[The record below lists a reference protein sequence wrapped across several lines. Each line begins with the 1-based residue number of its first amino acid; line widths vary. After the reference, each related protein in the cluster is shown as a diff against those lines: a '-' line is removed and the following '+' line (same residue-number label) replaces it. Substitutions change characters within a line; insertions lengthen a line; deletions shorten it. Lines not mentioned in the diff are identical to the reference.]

1 VPGYK
6 AGPGTPQSLT
16 EMFRSLLP
24 RTEHVLMAI
33 TEDVSIPAKIA
44 AVVIAFITPLHAI
57 VGIMMMFLL
66 FDTGSAIYLNY
77 KVEKDR
83 RKKCQNIS
91 ENNFQKAR
99 LAWGIIDPD
108 KLGKTI
114 EKLFAYPAIALGCF
128 VFDRLV
134 LKIEPADAA
143 TIGNFSLT
151 NLAFVL
157 ICLMDFKSFLRN
169 MGKATG
175 NEVYRIIEKILDR
188 KFKDQYPDER
198 N

>member
-1 VPGYK
+1 V
-6 AGPGTPQSLT
+6 
-16 EMFRSLLP
+16 
-24 RTEHVLMAI
+24 
-33 TEDVSIPAKIA
+33 
-44 AVVIAFITPLHAI
+44 
-57 VGIMMMFLL
+57 
-66 FDTGSAIYLNY
+66 FDTTSAIYLNY
-77 KVEKDR
+77 KIERNR
-83 RKKCQNIS
+83 RKKCQATNP
-91 ENNFQKAR
+91 NNFQKAR
-99 LAWGIIDPD
+99 LVWGIIDPD

-175 NEVYRIIEKILDR
+175 NEVYRMIEKILDR
-188 KFKDQYPDER
+188 RFKNKYPDET

>member
-1 VPGYK
+1 
-6 AGPGTPQSLT
+6 
-16 EMFRSLLP
+16 
-24 RTEHVLMAI
+24 MAD
-33 TEDVSIPAKIA
+33 DVSIPAKVF

-57 VGIMMMFLL
+57 VGIMMLFLV

-77 KVEKDR
+77 KVEKIK
-83 RKKCQNIS
+83 RKQCQQIKYS
-91 ENNFQKAR
+91 GLKKAR
-99 LAWGIIDPD
+99 IYWGTIDPE

-175 NEVYRIIEKILDR
+175 NEVYKIVEKILDR
-188 KFKDQYPDER
+188 KLKDRFGNMNDEKDTDQTDTQQQE
-198 N
+198 